1 MHAGIAVLGDAGA
14 LPGNQPTTQG
24 GAAMQI
30 GAPNISKFNASGHVL
45 TPSRHE
51 QVLHEL
57 LPVSLP
63 DQPLGTVSPPAKVHS
78 FSAATGVGVVTLT
91 TGGGK
96 LDVAVASTNTVVT
109 IDGGVALVP
118 SGPGVFVEPT
128 SPSAGP
134 FALVGAGLGV
144 LVGAGLGVLV
154 GAGLGVLVGGGL
166 GVLVGVAVLVGVTV
180 SGTIQG
186 PILLQLNT
194 PSVHEHALQKLSPV
208 SFPDQPLRTF
218 SPPDKVHVR
227 TKVAVLVGV
236 LVATA
241 VGGTGV
247 AVGAAVG
254 GTDVL
259 VGGTVVGVA
268 VDVGVGVCAPV
279 VKLNVVVSLIPQ

>member
-1 MHAGIAVLGDAGA
+1 MHAGIGVVGDAGA

-144 LVGAGLGVLV
+144 LVG
-154 GAGLGVLVGGGL
+154 
-166 GVLVGVAVLVGVTV
+166 VAVLVGVTV

-208 SFPDQPLRTF
+208 SFPDL
-218 SPPDKVHVR
+218 
-227 TKVAVLVGV
+227 
-236 LVATA
+236 
-241 VGGTGV
+241 
-247 AVGAAVG
+247 
-254 GTDVL
+254 
-259 VGGTVVGVA
+259 
-268 VDVGVGVCAPV
+268 
-279 VKLNVVVSLIPQ
+279 SLIHI

>member
-1 MHAGIAVLGDAGA
+1 M
-14 LPGNQPTTQG
+14 
-24 GAAMQI
+24 
-30 GAPNISKFNASGHVL
+30 
-45 TPSRHE
+45 
-51 QVLHEL
+51 
-57 LPVSLP
+57 
-63 DQPLGTVSPPAKVHS
+63 
-78 FSAATGVGVVTLT
+78 
-91 TGGGK
+91 
-96 LDVAVASTNTVVT
+96 
-109 IDGGVALVP
+109 
-118 SGPGVFVEPT
+118 GPI
-128 SPSAGP
+128 
-134 FALVGAGLGV
+134 ALVGAGLGE
-144 LVGAGLGVLV
+144 LVGAGLG
-154 GAGLGVLVGGGL
+154 GLVGGGL
-166 GVLVGVAVLVGVTV
+166 GVLVAVAVLVGVTV

-236 LVATA
+236 LVAVGGAA

-279 VKLNVVVSLIPQ
+279 VKLNVVV

>member
-1 MHAGIAVLGDAGA
+1 MCIRD
-14 LPGNQPTTQG
+14 
-24 GAAMQI
+24 
-30 GAPNISKFNASGHVL
+30 S
-45 TPSRHE
+45 
-51 QVLHEL
+51 
-57 LPVSLP
+57 
-63 DQPLGTVSPPAKVHS
+63 SPPVKVHS
-78 FSAATGVGVVTLT
+78 FSTGTGVGVVVLT

-96 LDVAVASTNTVVT
+96 LDVAVAWTNRVAT
-109 IDGGVALVP
+109 IDGD
-118 SGPGVFVEPT
+118 
-128 SPSAGP
+128 
-134 FALVGAGLGV
+134 GLGV
-144 LVGAGLGVLV
+144 LVGDGLGELV

-166 GVLVGVAVLVGVTV
+166 GELVGGGLDVLVAVAVLVGVTV
-180 SGTIQG
+180 SGTIQS
-186 PILLQLNT
+186 PILLQFNT

-208 SFPDQPLRTF
+208 SFPDQPLGTF

-236 LVATA
+236 LVAVGGAA